1 MRDTKPTWRSRDPG
15 RGSEHW
21 RHRGGTC
28 NPTEAREPQ
37 GAKQP
42 LPQASL
48 CGQKHSV
55 KGEAPAPS
63 LNDGVGDLPK
73 SPDKGNLKA
82 FLLPTGSTQRT
93 HLLMDPH
100 QHRQPQRSLSHP
112 QPLPQGALLVLRQH
126 PAPAWVPGR
135 PARYGLWPVRPV
147 TSVLQPSWE
156 PEDGACKALR
166 TTAATVP
173 TAGSTRQNTKCKA
186 RENRSPPFLHPPW
199 PCGPSSD

>member
-1 MRDTKPTWRSRDPG
+1 MRDTKPTWRRRDPG

-63 LNDGVGDLPK
+63 LDDGVGDLPK
-73 SPDKGNLKA
+73 PGQRQSKSIPASNWVN
-82 FLLPTGSTQRT
+82 PTNSLVNGPPSTPAAT
-93 HLLMDPH
+93 KK
-100 QHRQPQRSLSHP
+100 P
-112 QPLPQGALLVLRQH
+112 QPPPTPPPGGPSG
-126 PAPAWVPGR
+126 PAPASCTSLGPR
-135 PARYGLWPVRPV
+135 PARPVWAV
-147 TSVLQPSWE
+147 
-156 PEDGACKALR
+156 AC
-166 TTAATVP
+166 
-173 TAGSTRQNTKCKA
+173 
-186 RENRSPPFLHPPW
+186 
-199 PCGPSSD
+199 